1 VADELK
7 QVSRDRQ
14 LFSRLAPEVKAQVLH
29 LLNVRGQLNDEVILW
44 SLADES
50 TGVREQALIFAESR
64 LAGSPS
70 WSTRSSR
77 GGRFRSARTVSMG
90 ASGGELHDDRT
101 IPGWLAL
108 RSATPAIAGYG
119 QPYLVPSRA

>member
-1 VADELK
+1 VKSAAAALLCKTQAPFAGTWTPSAIGRSAARADELK

-64 LAGSPS
+64 LAGSPKLVDAILS
-70 WSTRSSR
+70 WADDSDPRV
-77 GGRFRSARTVSMG
+77 RFQWA
-90 ASGGELHDDRT
+90 ASGG
-101 IPGWLAL
+101 
-108 RSATPAIAGYG
+108 
-119 QPYLVPSRA
+119 